1 MTKISVK
8 KPFMVLV
15 GVVLVIV
22 LGVVAFTKMATDLL
36 PNMELP
42 YMIVYTTYPGASPER
57 VESTVS
63 QPLEAALGTTT
74 DLKEIQSVSSENL
87 SLVVMEFSQTTDMNA
102 ISIEVSNTLDQ
113 AKGGLPDSCAAPI
126 MMQISPDMMPV
137 MVATV
142 DMDGMEIEE
151 LSEYLNDELISEFER
166 LNGVASVGTT
176 GTVSDQVRVT
186 LNQDKIDE
194 VNAKILRSV
203 NSELADAKDKIDE
216 GQEEIDDAKAKL
228 DKAEKQ
234 LNSGTS
240 TAASKMGEASAQV
253 DAANAQLNAMLSQ
266 ETTLKANQT
275 AFTQERKAWKPY
287 ADMNENVQSIA
298 KLIAMTYTATAQA
311 GDGQQSATEQNPSTQ
326 IPDGAELPEDIEI
339 PDNIQIPDSVPAD
352 STDSTEEAEIVT
364 QDVEDDTSAD
374 AAITDDSNADTQMP
388 STSIPVEDSTQTIPS
403 TDSTQTTTIPTEPMT
418 SASTDLS
425 EDEVYSVIQNMTDDE
440 FEATK
445 QAVIAMLG
453 GTTDTTQLASMSRSD
468 FLTLLTTTDKAA
480 TRITEIDAELNNIET
495 ELATLT
501 AMKPKLEESL
511 KEAQD
516 AYAKLEATQLQT
528 AIQMSSGSSQIQVTR
543 ASLESAQKE
552 IDAATE
558 EFEEA
563 RKEAYKNA
571 NIDSLVTADMISNIL
586 VAENFEMPAGYIS
599 SGEDEYILKVGQQY
613 KSLKQLKNTLLFHMD
628 QDGVGDIRL
637 NDVASVRYASKAEDE
652 DSYALV
658 NGNEAILLT
667 FSKSSTA
674 STSEVSKLINEKI
687 ADLQESNPDLHIT
700 PLMDQGDYIQLIVG
714 SVLQNLI
721 FGGVLAVLVL
731 LLFLRDVRPTIVI
744 AFSIPMSVLFA
755 IVLMYFSNITLNM
768 ISLSGLALGVGMLVD
783 NSIVVIENIYRLR
796 NQGVPAA
803 KAAVRGASEVA
814 GAIVASTL
822 TTICVFLPI
831 VFTEGITR
839 QLFTDMGLTIAYSL
853 IASLVVALTVVPAM
867 SSSLL
872 KSTREKP
879 HTLFDRFV
887 GKYRKGL
894 SWCLRHRLVTL
905 GVVFALFAF
914 AAYMT
919 TQMGME
925 FIPDMATSGQMSAT
939 MTMPDGSTD
948 EETEAMV
955 SKVSD
960 IIQGEEGIQTVGAI
974 SGSSLSMMS
983 STDTSVTFYIL
994 TEEKA
999 DGNVLKKQIE
1009 EDTEGLPCE
1018 LQVSASTMDMSAM
1031 MTTGVQIDIYGK
1043 DLDKLQEISSEL
1055 AEKLES
1061 VEGLTDISD
1070 GNENPDLEKVL
1081 TIDKDAAM
1089 RKGLTIAQVFTSL
1102 SNDLKEEVESTTLT
1116 VGEKDLPVV
1125 VVQPSKISTSNLMR
1139 QTVEATDAQSGET
1152 EDVRLDD
1159 IAELSEST
1167 SLSAINRSDNQRT
1180 ISVTALVDDD
1190 HNITLVSREIQ
1201 KLLDD
1206 YETPEGYSIEMT
1218 GENETI
1224 MEAMQDLL
1232 LMLFLAIIFIYLIMV
1247 AQFQS
1252 LLSPFIVL
1260 FTLPLAFTGGLL
1272 ALLITRSTFSVIA
1285 MLGFVMLAGVVVNNG
1300 IVFVDCVNRL
1310 RMDGMEKR
1318 DALVEA
1324 GSMRIRPILMTAMTT
1339 ILAMSTMALGIGSG
1353 AEIGQGMAIVIIGG
1367 LTYATVLTLIVVPI
1381 MYDLLFRRAVKKID
1395 IGEDDPQEELYV

>member
-8 KPFMVLV
+8 KPFTVLV
-15 GVVLVIV
+15 GIVLVIV
-22 LGVVAFTKMATDLL
+22 LGVVAFTKMTTDLL

-74 DLKEIQSVSSENL
+74 DLKEIQSVSNENL

-113 AKGGLPDSCAAPI
+113 AKSGLPDNCAAPI

-151 LSEYLNDELISEFER
+151 LSEYLNDELLTEFER

-176 GTVSDQVRVT
+176 GTISDQVRVT

-194 VNAKILRSV
+194 VNAKILRAV
-203 NSELADAKDKIDE
+203 NSDLADAKEKIDE
-216 GQEEIDDAKAKL
+216 GQEEIDNATAKL

-240 TAASKMGEASAQV
+240 TAATKMGEASAQV
-253 DAANAQLNAMLSQ
+253 DAANAQLSAMLSQ
-266 ETTLKANQT
+266 ETTLKANQA
-275 AFTQERKAWKPY
+275 AFTQERKAWEPY
-287 ADMNENVQSIA
+287 AEMQESVESLA
-298 KLIAMTYTATAQA
+298 KLIAMTYTAQS
-311 GDGQQSATEQNPSTQ
+311 GNGQQSASDPNVGTQ
-326 IPDGAELPEDIEI
+326 IPDGIEI
-339 PDNIQIPDSVPAD
+339 PDIQIPDGISVPD
-352 STDSTEEAEIVT
+352 SDSSDSNDSVEESAIVT
-364 QDVEDDTSAD
+364 QDVEDETAIGTTDGED
-374 AAITDDSNADTQMP
+374 AGAETQTP
-388 STSIPVEDSTQTIPS
+388 SVPVEED
-403 TDSTQTTTIPTEPMT
+403 TTTIPSGDSTTTITTPST
-418 SASTDLS
+418 STASTDIS
-425 EDEVYSVIQNMTDDE
+425 ADEAYSIIQQMTDEE

-445 QAVIAMLG
+445 SAVIAMLG
-453 GTTDTTQLASMSRSD
+453 GSTDTTQLAAMSRSD
-468 FLTLLTTTDKAA
+468 FLTLLTTTDKAT
-480 TRITEIDAELNNIET
+480 TRVTEIDAALNNIET

-511 KEAQD
+511 KKAQD
-516 AYAKLEATQLQT
+516 AYAKLEAAQLTT
-528 AIQMSSGSSQIQVTR
+528 AIQMASGSSQIQVTR
-543 ASLESAQKE
+543 ATLENAQKE

-558 EFEEA
+558 EFEDA
-563 RKEAYKNA
+563 RKEAYENA
-571 NIDSLVTADMISNIL
+571 DISGLVTADMVSNIL

-599 SGEDEYILKVGQQY
+599 SGKEEYILKVGQQY
-613 KSLKQLKNTLLFHMD
+613 GSLKELKRTLLFHMD
-628 QDGVGDIRL
+628 LDGVDDIRL
-637 NDVASVRYASKAEDE
+637 KDVASVRYASKEDNE

-687 ADLQESNPDLHIT
+687 ADLQETNPELHIT
-700 PLMDQGDYIQLIVG
+700 PLMDQGDYIELIVG
-714 SVLQNLI
+714 SVLQNLV
-721 FGGVLAVLVL
+721 FGGILAVLVL

-755 IVLMYFSNITLNM
+755 IVLMYFSSITLNI

-831 VFTEGITR
+831 VFTEGLTR

-853 IASLVVALTVVPAM
+853 IASLIVALTVVPAM

-872 KSTREKP
+872 KSTSEKS
-879 HTLFDRFV
+879 HTLFDRVV
-887 GKYRKGL
+887 GKYRKAL

-905 GVVFALFAF
+905 GAVFALFLF
-914 AAYMT
+914 AAFMT
-919 TQMGME
+919 TKMGME
-925 FIPDMATSGQMSAT
+925 FMPDMSSSGQMSAT
-939 MTMPDGSTD
+939 MTMPDDATD

-960 IIQGEEGIQTVGAI
+960 IFQDVEGVRTVGAI

-983 STDTSVTFYIL
+983 SNDTSVTFYIL
-994 TEEKA
+994 TEEEA
-999 DGNVLKKQIE
+999 DGNELKKQME
-1009 EDTEGLPCE
+1009 EKTAGLPCE
-1018 LQVSASTMDMSAM
+1018 LQISASTMDMSSAM
-1031 MTTGVQIDIYGK
+1031 ATGVQIDIYGN

-1070 GNENPDLEKVL
+1070 GNENPDMEKLL

-1089 RKGLTIAQVFTSL
+1089 RKGLTVAQVFSSL
-1102 SNDLKEEVESTTLT
+1102 SDDLKEEVESTTLT
-1116 VGEKDLPVV
+1116 VGEADLPVV
-1125 VVQPSKISTSNLMR
+1125 VVNPSTVSTANLMR
-1139 QTVEATDAQSGET
+1139 QTVEATDAQSGEK

-1159 IAELSEST
+1159 IADLSEST
-1167 SLSAINRSDNQRT
+1167 SLSSINRSNNQRT

-1201 KLLDD
+1201 KMMED
-1206 YETPEGYSIEMT
+1206 YEAPDGYTIEMT
-1218 GENETI
+1218 GENESI
-1224 MEAMQDLL
+1224 MEAMMDLI
-1232 LMLFLAIIFIYLIMV
+1232 LMLVLAIIFIYLIMV

-1272 ALLITRSTFSVIA
+1272 ALLITGSTLSVIA

-1318 DALVEA
+1318 AALVEA

-1353 AEIGQGMAIVIIGG
+1353 AEMGQGMAIVIIGG

-1381 MYDLLFRRAVKKID
+1381 MYDLLFRRAVRKID
-1395 IGEDDPQEELYV
+1395 IGEEDPKDETAV